1 LRRVDPVGSTHV
13 LSFYS
18 FDFLTRLDAR
28 IRRIASAKRRGHRQN
43 LSTRLMVALMH
54 LDLLVSELK
63 EQ

>member
-1 LRRVDPVGSTHV
+1 

-18 FDFLTRLDAR
+18 FEFLTRLDAR

-43 LSTRLMVALMH
+43 LSTRPMVALMH
-54 LDLLVSELK
+54 LDLLDSELK